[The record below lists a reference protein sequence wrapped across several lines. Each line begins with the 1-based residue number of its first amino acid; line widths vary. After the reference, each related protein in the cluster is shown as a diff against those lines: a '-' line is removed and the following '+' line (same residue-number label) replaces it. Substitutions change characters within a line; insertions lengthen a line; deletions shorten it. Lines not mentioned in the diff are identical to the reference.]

1 MSENSGATPKTG
13 ARDTPLLGIAWTLAA
28 VFFATLLLTMPKLA
42 GGQVPLFQVA
52 FLRYAAAVAIVGPI
66 YLLRV
71 SAERQPDVQTEQSSV
86 SRWFHVARGVLAA
99 ARICCFIYAVTH
111 MPFAN
116 AQAITMSNGV
126 FMMVFAAL
134 LLHERVRVMTAVA
147 AFICLIGAII
157 AAEPSSD
164 LTLYLSPAAFSAL
177 GGAVLWGLESVMIK
191 YAAMRDRFDRI
202 LAIVNIAGTFALLPL
217 AAIRW
222 QPMTWYQWMLILAM
236 GPLAMLT
243 QTSNLK
249 AFRLADANILAPPRY
264 MSIVFALTIGWLLFG
279 EWPSEVALF
288 GIGLVVLGGLTVT
301 LRASRR
307 G

>member
-1 MSENSGATPKTG
+1 MSEISG
-13 ARDTPLLGIAWTLAA
+13 ARDNPLLGIAWTLAA
-28 VFFATLLLTMPKLA
+28 VLFATLLLTMPKLA
-42 GGQVPLFQVA
+42 GGQVPFFQVA
-52 FLRYAAAVAIVGPI
+52 FLRYAAAVLIIGPI
-66 YLLRV
+66 YFLRV
-71 SAERQPDVQTEQSSV
+71 RAERKTDAQTTPSSV
-86 SRWFHVARGVLAA
+86 SRWFHVARGILAA

-126 FMMVFAAL
+126 FMMIFAAM
-134 LLHERVRVMTAVA
+134 LLHERVRVLTAIA
-147 AFICLIGAII
+147 AFICLVGAIT
-157 AAEPSSD
+157 AAEPSTD

-177 GGAVLWGLESVMIK
+177 GGAVLWGLEAVMIK

-202 LAIVNIAGTFALLPL
+202 LAIVNISGMCALLPL
-217 AAIRW
+217 AMLNW
-222 QPMTWYQWMLILAM
+222 QSMTWYQWALILAM

-243 QTSNLK
+243 QTSNLM

-301 LRASRR
+301 LRASRS